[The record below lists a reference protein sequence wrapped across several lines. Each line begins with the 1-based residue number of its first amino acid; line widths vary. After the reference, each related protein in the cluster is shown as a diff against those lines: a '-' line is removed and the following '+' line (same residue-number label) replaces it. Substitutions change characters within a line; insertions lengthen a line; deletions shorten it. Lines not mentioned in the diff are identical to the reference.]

1 MPLVSEEN
9 GIVQLLKQPG
19 STIVAGDIMAIM
31 TLDDPSKVK
40 HALPFEVSTLENI
53 LKGYDNQVIMN
64 ASLQQLI
71 EVLRNPKLPYSE
83 WKLHI
88 SALHS
93 RLPAKLDEQMEE
105 LVARSLRRGAVFPA
119 RQLSKLIDMAV
130 KNPEYNPDKLLG
142 AVKPMNILYL
152 SISWKNITK
161 LKKLF
166 NGPNVREE
174 NIILKLRDE
183 NPKDLDKVALTV
195 LSHSKVSAKNNL
207 ILAILK
213 HYQPLCKLSSKV
225 SAIFSTPPQHIVEL
239 ESKATA
245 KVALQAREILIQGAL
260 PWSRKELN
268 KLNIS

>member
-1 MPLVSEEN
+1 MVSQEN

-40 HALPFEVSTLENI
+40 HALPFEGMLPDFGSPVIEGTKPAYKFKSLVSTLENI

-130 KNPEYNPDKLLG
+130 KNPEYNPDKYRMFMG
-142 AVKPMNILYL
+142 
-152 SISWKNITK
+152 
-161 LKKLF
+161 F
-166 NGPNVREE
+166 
-174 NIILKLRDE
+174 
-183 NPKDLDKVALTV
+183 
-195 LSHSKVSAKNNL
+195 
-207 ILAILK
+207 
-213 HYQPLCKLSSKV
+213 
-225 SAIFSTPPQHIVEL
+225 
-239 ESKATA
+239 
-245 KVALQAREILIQGAL
+245 
-260 PWSRKELN
+260 
-268 KLNIS
+268 